1 MDMKRR
7 IKLKKKNNK
16 IHKYFSYIVFIILLV
31 IIVTSFFLS
40 FVNKRVS
47 PILLDFAEIKIKKLA
62 TLVINR
68 AISKQIASGI
78 ELDKLIITTK
88 NNAGEIQSID
98 FDPIIVNRVLNQA
111 TNVVQ
116 INLKALEEGNIHMIE
131 LPDDDFIGYDKE
143 KLKRGIVYEIPL
155 GAVTKN
161 SLLSNIG
168 PKIPVRFS
176 MVSGVNGNIKT
187 RIKSYGINNA
197 MIEIFIRIEI
207 SEKVILPL
215 TSKKVTVS
223 NDVPVAIKIIQGKIP
238 EYYLSGFNQSTPI
251 YSLPIESK

>member
-1 MDMKRR
+1 MKKK
-7 IKLKKKNNK
+7 IKLKNKNKNK
-16 IHKYFSYIVFIILLV
+16 HKYLSAILIIISLVAIITFCFIGFI
-31 IIVTSFFLS
+31 
-40 FVNKRVS
+40 NKRVS

-88 NNAGEIQSID
+88 NSSGELESVD
-98 FDPIIVNRVLNQA
+98 FDPVIVNRVLNLA

-116 INLKALEEGNIHMIE
+116 INLKALEEGNIHMVE
-131 LPDDDFIGYDKE
+131 LPDEDLIAYDKE
-143 KLKRGIVYEIPL
+143 KLKRGIIYEIPL

-161 SLLSNIG
+161 ALLSNIG

-176 MVSGVNGNIKT
+176 LVSGVNGNIKT

-197 MIEIFIRIEI
+197 LIEIFIRIEI
-207 SEKVILPL
+207 SEQVILPL
-215 TSKKVTVS
+215 LSRKISVS
-223 NDVPVAIKIIQGKIP
+223 NDVPVAIKLIQGKIP
-238 EYYLSGFNQSTPI
+238 NYYLNGFNQTTPI
-251 YSLPIESK
+251 FTLPME